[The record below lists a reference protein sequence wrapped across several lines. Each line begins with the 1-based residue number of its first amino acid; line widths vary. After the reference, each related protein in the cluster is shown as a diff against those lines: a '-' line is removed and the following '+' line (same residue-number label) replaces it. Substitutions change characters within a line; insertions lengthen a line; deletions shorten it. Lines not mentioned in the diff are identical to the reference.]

1 MKKLAILQTMFA
13 LMLFTFSA
21 CSEDTTDGP
30 RQFEVIE
37 ADLIQEFS
45 GEAETRFV
53 PVNFDGTFTYK
64 MSDSDWCT
72 AKRTGN
78 GNVVTGIN
86 ITVTENPSASPRT
99 ATITLIAS
107 DAENVVI
114 KVEQK
119 GSIPSISILE
129 PVGGSVSVSRAGGE
143 GKVKIKINSNF
154 AVKFEPSKWITLFS
168 SDSQTGEYR
177 FSVEAFDTQSPDP
190 RFGEILILPESDEI
204 VWTDMTK
211 ISVQQMGQ
219 LPDAPKAPETLPGL
233 ATAKAD
239 FSDIS
244 FTANGYVNAAPAG
257 AMPVKEGESG
267 IPSTVWSEVTNSYV
281 LSLGTPDYWIPT
293 GDEILDPNGYGFDET
308 GGLNQKYLAVMYDGP
323 VNPNRK
329 AEFAGR
335 GLPFL
340 METYLK
346 VTNAAEAAASEAGKS
361 DNCIYLT
368 ASRDRHQNGN
378 FHNKMGIGFRIDADQ
393 KIRFF
398 ASTGGQAFTEVVAQE
413 VCPSDYVHILC
424 TRSADN
430 KLSLYINGVLQNE
443 TTLAGISTPWT
454 NDPRTGALPQE
465 GVGLGGGY
473 IGIYPG
479 LHRCMEGEIAF
490 FRWDNK
496 SLTAEEVQARYANVQ
511 AHSGA
516 ASPFAQIPEN
526 LEWLQ
531 SVVGNT
537 ADDLQV
543 GMSWAIENGE
553 MLLRSF
559 DASAESVDAWLQYVA
574 ELQAFYNKYYRN

>member
-1 MKKLAILQTMFA
+1 MKKLAILPAMFA
-13 LMLFTFSA
+13 LTLFTFSA

-37 ADLIQEFS
+37 ADLTQEFT
-45 GEAETRFV
+45 GAAETRFV
-53 PVNFDGTFTYK
+53 PVDFDGTFTYK

-86 ITVTENPSASPRT
+86 ISVTENPSAMPRT

-107 DAENVVI
+107 DVENVVI

-119 GSIPSISILE
+119 GSAPSISILE
-129 PVGGSVSVSRAGGE
+129 PAGGSVSVSRAGGE

-154 AVKFEPSKWITLFS
+154 AVKFETSEWITLFS

-177 FSVEAFDTQSPDP
+177 FSVDAFDTQSPDP
-190 RFGEILILPESDEI
+190 RFGEISILPESDEI

-211 ISVQQMGQ
+211 IAVQQMGQ

-233 ATAKAD
+233 AAAKAD
-239 FSDIS
+239 FSDIA
-244 FTANGYVNAAPAG
+244 FTETGYVNAAPAG
-257 AMPVKEGESG
+257 AMPVKEGEG
-267 IPSTVWSEVTNSYV
+267 GTPSTVWSDQTNSYV
-281 LSLGTPDYWIPT
+281 LSLGTPDYWIPS
-293 GDEILDPNGYGFDET
+293 GDEILDPNGYGFDVT
-308 GGLNQKYLAVMYDGP
+308 GGLNRKYLAVMYDGP
-323 VNPNRK
+323 VDPNRK
-329 AEFAGR
+329 AEFAGS
-335 GLPFL
+335 GKPFL

-346 VTNAAEAAASEAGKS
+346 VTNAAEATASEAGKS
-361 DNCIYLT
+361 DNAIYLT
-368 ASRDRHQNGN
+368 ASRDRHANGN
-378 FHNKMGIGFRIDADQ
+378 FHNKMGIGFRIESDQ

-398 ASTGGQAFTEVVAQE
+398 ASTGGQAYTEVVAKE

-430 KLSLYINGVLQNE
+430 RLSLYINGELQAE

-454 NDPRTGALPQE
+454 NDPRTGSLPPL

-473 IGIYPG
+473 IGLYPG

-496 SLTAEEVQARYANVQ
+496 SLTADEAKARYTNVQ
-511 AHSGA
+511 AHSG
-516 ASPFAQIPEN
+516 SNSLFAQIPEK

-537 ADDLQV
+537 ADDLQE
-543 GMSWAIENGE
+543 GMMWSIENGQ
-553 MLLRSF
+553 MLQRSF
-559 DASAESVDAWLQYVA
+559 DASGESVQAWLSYVD
-574 ELQAFYNKYYRN
+574 ELQQFYNKYYGN